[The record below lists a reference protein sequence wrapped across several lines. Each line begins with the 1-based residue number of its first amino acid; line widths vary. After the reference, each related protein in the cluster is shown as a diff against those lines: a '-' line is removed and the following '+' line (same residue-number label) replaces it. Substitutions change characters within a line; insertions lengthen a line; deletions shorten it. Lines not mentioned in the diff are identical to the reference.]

1 MIYHY
6 ANISKFALVVVV
18 SILIVI
24 SSIKTKSD
32 SGKVYTKEDIPYIGC
47 QVCERTVAE
56 LFLAADAARETKPKK
71 KLSELDIIVII
82 EGINNPKNQTGEWIR
97 KLDIKEVF
105 DKGKRYLSLV
115 EQGNLSKCKVECLTI
130 AESSRRLLQDEIDAD
145 DLSALL
151 YKNKVTVEEAKDK
164 LCKKWTSRCKP
175 RRKSLPSSYKRI
187 DEAFEVV
194 DEKELEMERLMAS
207 MESMGMGANMY
218 SPDDLSGMMGGGDD
232 EEDGYGDP
240 YGAPI
245 DPYAGG
251 MRGMKDPY
259 DDEEDGAPFRKNN
272 AGNKFEF

>member
-6 ANISKFALVVVV
+6 ANISKFALVIVV

-151 YKNKVTVEEAKDK
+151 YKNKVTVVEAKV
-164 LCKKWTSRCKP
+164 LINLFMFLMNGTSRIVLLSNIRCKHHH
-175 RRKSLPSSYKRI
+175 SSIYVLFI
-187 DEAFEVV
+187 
-194 DEKELEMERLMAS
+194 
-207 MESMGMGANMY
+207 
-218 SPDDLSGMMGGGDD
+218 MM
-232 EEDGYGDP
+232 
-240 YGAPI
+240 I
-245 DPYAGG
+245 
-251 MRGMKDPY
+251 
-259 DDEEDGAPFRKNN
+259 
-272 AGNKFEF
+272 